1 MIILLHKQ
9 AFCCLRWVLCQ
20 VKIKVVI
27 DFLPALRELKAD
39 RIFLQFFPFS
49 HILNCREMSSTINIF
64 KRMIKKPINT
74 LKKTC
79 IHTGNRS
86 REVIQKRRVYVQK
99 KEKRYSR

>member
-20 VKIKVVI
+20 AKIKVVI

-74 LKKTC
+74 LKKLC